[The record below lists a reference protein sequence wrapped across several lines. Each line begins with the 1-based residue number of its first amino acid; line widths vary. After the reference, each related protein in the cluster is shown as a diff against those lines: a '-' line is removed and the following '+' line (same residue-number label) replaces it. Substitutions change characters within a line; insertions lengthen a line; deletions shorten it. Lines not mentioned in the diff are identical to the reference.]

1 MKRNLSIL
9 FFAACVVAL
18 PFLLRREA
26 EQTNWQPGDPELVI
40 ISPHNEA
47 IRYEFD
53 HAFSRWHEARY
64 GRPVR
69 IDWRAI
75 GGTTEI
81 SRYLTASYVSAARA
95 WWTGEKRRDWPPG
108 AGEALVDR
116 RFNLDQAPLPT
127 RKPGES
133 EARFARRAGEE
144 TQRWET
150 MRDLYRNFREIDDPS
165 RFSARI
171 DLFFGGGDYDHKK
184 AFDEGLTVPPWP
196 ADQAPPGL
204 FGDTEGNELLPARIA
219 GETWRTA
226 TFFGNAISTFGICYN
241 FDRLRELGIE
251 EPPRRW
257 EDLADP
263 RYFRQLGLADP
274 TKSGSIAKAFELI
287 IHQQCGESIR
297 RAGFTD
303 ADIDRLESLY
313 AAARLPPGERPDG
326 VPPEYAQ
333 ALEQGW
339 VNGIRLVQR
348 IGANARYFTDS
359 ASKVPI
365 DVSMGAAAAGLA
377 IDFYGRFQAQ
387 STRAPDGRER
397 MAYFTPA
404 GGSGV
409 SCDPI
414 SLLRG
419 APHRAI
425 AVRFIEFVLSED
437 GQKIWTYRPGAP
449 GGPVKYALRRIPI
462 HRAFFPSDNPAI
474 QARHEEHL
482 RHAADDLADPA
493 INPYALAESFTYRPR
508 WTGAHYGIHRDL
520 IRAMCLNAS
529 EELQDAW
536 RAILAHGGPDRQGFA
551 LNLLA
556 ALPDQPEPVTWRSA
570 PRIGRDI
577 NRLDY
582 MRDWT
587 LFYRASYARVL
598 DAVRGLES
606 AR

>member
-9 FFAACVVAL
+9 LLAAFVVAL
-18 PFLLRREA
+18 PFLLRRPEERTA
-26 EQTNWQPGDPELVI
+26 WRPGDPELVI

-47 IRYEFD
+47 IRFEFA
-53 HAFSRWHEARY
+53 HAFSRWHEARH

-81 SRYLTASYVSAARA
+81 SRYLTASYAAAARA
-95 WWTGEKRRDWPPG
+95 WWTGRGRPWPAG
-108 AGEALVDR
+108 AGEALVNR
-116 RFNLDQAPLPT
+116 RFNLQDPPMPARGP
-127 RKPGES
+127 RES
-133 EARFARRAGEE
+133 DAAFARRVSLE
-144 TQRWET
+144 TRKWET
-150 MRDLYRNFREIDDPS
+150 LRDLYRAFRAVDDPAE
-165 RFSARI
+165 FSAGI

-196 ADQAPPGL
+196 AGREPAGL
-204 FGDTEGNELLPARIA
+204 LADAAGAVLLPERMA

-226 TFFGNAISTFGICYN
+226 TYFGNAISTFGICYN
-241 FDRLRELGIE
+241 HDRLRDLGIE
-251 EPPRRW
+251 KPPSRW

-263 RYFRQLGLADP
+263 RYFRHLGLADP

-287 IHQQCGESIR
+287 IHQQCREALR
-297 RAGFTD
+297 RAGFED
-303 ADIDRLESLY
+303 AEINRIEALY
-313 AAARLPPGERPDG
+313 AATRPPADARPDG
-326 VPPEYAQ
+326 VPAAYERAIEEGW
-333 ALEQGW
+333 LQG
-339 VNGIRLVQR
+339 VQLVQR
-348 IGANARYFTDS
+348 IGANARYFTDA

-397 MAYFTPA
+397 MGYTTPP

-409 SCDPI
+409 SCDPV

-419 APHRAI
+419 APHRGLA
-425 AVRFIEFVLSED
+425 ARFIEFVLGED
-437 GQKIWTYRPGAP
+437 GQKIWTYRAGAP
-449 GGPVKYALRRIPI
+449 GGPIKYTLRRIPI
-462 HRAFFPSDNPAI
+462 RRTFFPSDNPAI
-474 QARHEEHL
+474 QSLHEEHR

-493 INPYALAESFTYRPR
+493 VNPYAIAETFSYRAR
-508 WTGAHYGIHRDL
+508 WTGAHFGIHRDL

-529 EELQDAW
+529 EELQAAW
-536 RAILAHGGPDRQGFA
+536 RAILAHGGPDRQGRA
-551 LNLLA
+551 LALLA

-570 PRIGRDI
+570 PRIGREA
-577 NRLDY
+577 NPLDY

-587 LFYRASYARVL
+587 AFFRAGYARAL
-598 DAVRGLES
+598 EAVDTG
-606 AR
+606 AP